1 MPFNPALQMT
11 RNYNDS
17 LNAMMV
23 VAALLATIT
32 FAGMLTPPRES
43 LEQGQSIGKTK
54 AFFWCSSLGF
64 GFSICALML
73 AYAIVDLDPQDPDD
87 SSRLDGKTFGTSY
100 WFADLALSL
109 ATLCTFGAFVAG
121 IYITFGFL
129 DTDVFVATLVMAIPV
144 GCTVLYNLFGPLCS
158 YTPIKNAWKYVYEG
172 GLCESG

>member
-1 MPFNPALQMT
+1 MLEGCWERSQACRL
-11 RNYNDS
+11 
-17 LNAMMV
+17 
-23 VAALLATIT
+23 AASTH
-32 FAGMLTPPRES
+32 FRRKFPEH
-43 LEQGQSIGKTK
+43 
-54 AFFWCSSLGF
+54 C
-64 GFSICALML
+64 
-73 AYAIVDLDPQDPDD
+73 
-87 SSRLDGKTFGTSY
+87 
-100 WFADLALSL
+100 L